1 MNMTR
6 TCISALALAVGAFGQ
21 TPEPKPAPFP
31 DLDLHFDLHNDFPF
45 QNLDAQMDNLKA
57 QAAEMKAFSFAAK
70 EGARDSLRNVEKQ
83 FALMQSRVHNDRD
96 RGERDAD
103 REYDAGTRALD
114 ARRYDDALAHFDRVI
129 DNKASRT
136 DGALYWRAYALNR
149 LGRRDDALASLTSLR
164 QQFPNSSWVK
174 DAQALEVEV
183 RQSNGKAVAP
193 SQEANE
199 DLKLMAVNAVMN
211 ADPERAIPLL
221 DGLLKGPS
229 SPQIKDR
236 AMFVLTQNKSPQ
248 ARAVLV
254 QFAKGAGNPDL
265 QERAV
270 RYIGMTGTPESR
282 QELAGIYAATNDV
295 NVKKAILRSL
305 NGPPASDTL
314 FEIAKNEK
322 NPELRRAA
330 LRQLAFTGN
339 AAQAAQLYASEQ
351 SPENKEEIV
360 NGLFAHGDAKTLVE
374 LARKEADPERKK
386 YIVSRL
392 AMMHSKESTDY
403 MMELLK

>member
-6 TCISALALAVGAFGQ
+6 KGFAALALATAAFGQ
-21 TPEPKPAPFP
+21 APEPKPAPFP
-31 DLDLHFDLHNDFPF
+31 DFDFHNNVEI
-45 QNLDAQMDNLKA
+45 QIDALRA
-57 QAAEMKAFSFAAK
+57 QAAEMKEFSFAAK
-70 EGARDSLRNVEKQ
+70 AGSNHAVRNLEKQ
-83 FALMQSRVHNDRD
+83 LAMMQGKIRFDRD
-96 RGERDAD
+96 TD

-114 ARRYDDALAHFDRVI
+114 GRRYDEAVTHFERVI
-129 DNKASRT
+129 DNKGSRA

-149 LGRRDDALASLTSLR
+149 LGRRDDALASLASLR

-183 RQSNGKAVAP
+183 RQSNGKPLAP
-193 SQEANE
+193 DQEANE
-199 DLKLMAVNAVMN
+199 DLKLMAINGLMN
-211 ADPERAIPLL
+211 ADPERAIPLI

-229 SPQIKDR
+229 SPQLKDR

-248 ARAVLV
+248 ARAVLA

-282 QELAGIYAATNDV
+282 QELAGIYAATNNV

-305 NGPPASDTL
+305 NNPAASDTL

-330 LRQLAFTGN
+330 LRQLAFTGS

-351 SPENKEEIV
+351 SPENKEEII
-360 NGLFAHGDAKTLVE
+360 NGLFAHGDAKTMVD
-374 LARKEADPERKK
+374 LARKETDPERKK

-392 AMMHSKESTDY
+392 ANMHSKESTDY

>member
-6 TCISALALAVGAFGQ
+6 NCLAAMALAAGAFGQ

-31 DLDLHFDLHNDFPF
+31 DVDIHTNLEMQLDML
-45 QNLDAQMDNLKA
+45 QS
-57 QAAEMKAFSFAAK
+57 QAAEMKEFSFAAK
-70 EGARDSLRNVEKQ
+70 VGAGDAARSLEKQ
-83 FALMQSRVHNDRD
+83 LAMLQGRFRGDRD
-96 RGERDAD
+96 TD

-114 ARRYDDALAHFDRVI
+114 GHRYDEAVSHFERVI
-129 DNKASRT
+129 DNKGSRT
-136 DGALYWRAYALNR
+136 DGALYWRAYSLNR
-149 LGRRDDALASLTSLR
+149 LGRRDDALASLSSLR

-183 RQSNGKAVAP
+183 RQGNGKPVAP
-193 SQEANE
+193 DQEANE
-199 DLKLMAVNAVMN
+199 DLKLMAINALMN

-229 SPQIKDR
+229 SPQLKDR

-248 ARAVLV
+248 ARAVLE

-282 QELAGIYAATNDV
+282 QELAGIYAATNNV
-295 NVKKAILRSL
+295 NVKKAVLRSL
-305 NGPPASDTL
+305 NSPPASDAL

-322 NPELRRAA
+322 NPELRRTA
-330 LRQLAFTGN
+330 LRQLAYTGSPS
-339 AAQAAQLYASEQ
+339 QAAQLYATEQ
-351 SPENKEEIV
+351 LPENKEEIV
-360 NGLFAHGDAKTLVE
+360 NGLFAHGDAKTMVD
-374 LARKEADPERKK
+374 LARKETDPERKK
-386 YIVSRL
+386 FIVSRL
-392 AMMHSKESTDY
+392 ANMHSKESTDY

>member
-1 MNMTR
+1 MNTTR
-6 TCISALALAVGAFGQ
+6 KCLAALTLATGAFGQ

-31 DLDLHFDLHNDFPF
+31 EFDFHN
-45 QNLDAQMDNLKA
+45 NLEIQIDTLKE
-57 QAAEMKAFSFAAK
+57 QAAEMKEFARAAIIGPG
-70 EGARDSLRNVEKQ
+70 EALLNVQKQ
-83 FALMQSRVHNDRD
+83 FAMLQRRD
-96 RGERDAD
+96 RAEHDSSD
-103 REYDAGTRALD
+103 REYDAGTRSLD
-114 ARRYDDALAHFDRVI
+114 ARRYDDAVTHFDRVI
-129 DNKASRT
+129 DNKGSRT

-149 LGRRDDALASLTSLR
+149 LGRRDDALASLASLR

-174 DAQALEVEV
+174 DAQVLEAEV
-183 RQSNGKAVAP
+183 RQSNGKPVAP
-193 SQEANE
+193 SEEANE
-199 DLKLMAVNAVMN
+199 DLKLMAINALMN

-229 SPQIKDR
+229 SPQLKDR

-282 QELAGIYAATNDV
+282 QELAGIYAATNNV
-295 NVKKAILRSL
+295 NVKKAILRAL
-305 NGPPASDTL
+305 NNPSASDTL

-322 NPELRRAA
+322 NPELRRTA
-330 LRQLAFTGN
+330 LRQLAFTGSP
-339 AAQAAQLYASEQ
+339 AQAAQLYASEQ
-351 SPENKEEIV
+351 SPEDKEEII
-360 NGLFAHGDAKTLVE
+360 NGLFAHGDAKAMVD
-374 LARKEADPERKK
+374 LARKETDPERKK

-392 AMMHSKESTDY
+392 ANMHSKESTDY

>member
-1 MNMTR
+1 MNMSR
-6 TCISALALAVGAFGQ
+6 SCVAALALAAGAFGQ
-21 TPEPKPAPFP
+21 TPAPKPFP
-31 DLDLHFDLHNDFPF
+31 DFEF
-45 QNLDAQMDNLKA
+45 QKMEAQMDQLRS
-57 QAAEMKAFSFAAK
+57 QAAEMKEFSFAAK
-70 EGARDSLRNVEKQ
+70 VAAGDSIRNVERQ
-83 FALMQSRVHNDRD
+83 LAMMQGKIRGDRD
-96 RGERDAD
+96 TD

-114 ARRYDDALAHFDRVI
+114 ARRYDEAVSHFERVI
-129 DNKASRT
+129 DNKGSRT

-149 LGRRDDALASLTSLR
+149 LGRRDDALASITSLR

-183 RQSNGKAVAP
+183 RQSDGKPVPP

-199 DLKLMAVNAVMN
+199 DLKLMAINGLMN

-221 DGLLKGPS
+221 DGLLKGAS
-229 SPQIKDR
+229 SPQLKDR
-236 AMFVLTQNKSPQ
+236 AMFVLTQNKSSQ

-282 QELAGIYAATNDV
+282 QELVGVYAATNNV
-295 NVKKAILRSL
+295 NVKKAILRAL
-305 NGPPASDTL
+305 NNPSASDTL
-314 FEIAKNEK
+314 FDIAKNEK
-322 NPELRRAA
+322 NPDLRRTA
-330 LRQLAFTGN
+330 LRQLAFTGSP
-339 AAQAAQLYASEQ
+339 AQAAQLYASEQ
-351 SPENKEEIV
+351 SPENKEEII
-360 NGLFAHGDAKTLVE
+360 NGLFAHGDAKTMVD
-374 LARKEADPERKK
+374 LARKESDPERKK

-392 AMMHSKESTDY
+392 TNMHSKESTDY

>member
-6 TCISALALAVGAFGQ
+6 TCLAALALAAGTFGQ
-21 TPEPKPAPFP
+21 TPEPKPLPVP
-31 DLDLHFDLHNDFPF
+31 DFDFHFDLHNEFAF
-45 QNLDAQMDNLKA
+45 QNLDAQMENLKT

-83 FALMQSRVHNDRD
+83 FALQSRIHSDRD

-114 ARRYDDALAHFDRVI
+114 ARRYDDALAHFERVI
-129 DNKASRT
+129 DTKGSRT

-164 QQFPNSSWVK
+164 QQFPSSSWVK

-199 DLKLMAVNAVMN
+199 ELKLMAINAVMN

-282 QELAGIYAATNDV
+282 QELAGIYAATNNV

-330 LRQLAFTGN
+330 LRQFAFTGS

-351 SPENKEEIV
+351 SPENKEEII
-360 NGLFAHGDAKTLVE
+360 NGLFAHGDAKALVE

-392 AMMHSKESTDY
+392 AMMHSKEATDY